1 MDIGLLKETLIG
13 ETRAPLIPFA
23 VGELT
28 KQGNRVVIESG
39 AGAASGFDDQSYAA
53 MGATIVYS
61 PEEVFA
67 RSRLVL
73 KVLPPSWE
81 ECSRLEERQILF
93 SFLQLSH
100 ATRRILGLLLDR
112 RVTAIGFEAIE
123 TDDGDRPAL
132 TAMSEIAGR
141 LSIPIAAH
149 YLQARQGGKG
159 TLLEGIP
166 GVPPGVVVVL
176 GAGTVGANAALRA
189 AAIGAQVI
197 VLDKDVAR
205 LRRLAERDRGR
216 IVTATA
222 SPYNI
227 HRFVPIA
234 DVLIGA
240 VLIQMESTPHL
251 IDEALIRR
259 MRPRSVFLDISI
271 DQGGCSTTSRPTNI
285 LDPIYVREDVIHFCV
300 PDIPALVPRT
310 ATVALSN
317 ILLPYLET
325 LARDGPERALRS
337 EPSLGRGFYT
347 HDGVCLKR
355 KIAETL
361 DLPFQDLEEVGSP
374 AHAR

>member
-1 MDIGLLKETLIG
+1 MDVGILKETMIG

-28 KQGNRVVIESG
+28 KQGNRVVVESG
-39 AGAASGFDDQSYAA
+39 AGAASGFDDQSYAD
-53 MGATIVYS
+53 MGAGVVYS
-61 PEEVFA
+61 AEEVFA
-67 RSRLVL
+67 RSRLLL

-100 ATRRILGLLLDR
+100 ATRRLLGLLLDR
-112 RVTAIGFEAIE
+112 KITAIGLEAIE
-123 TDDGDRPAL
+123 DEDGERPAL

-159 TLLEGIP
+159 TLLEGLP
-166 GVPPGVVVVL
+166 GVPPGVVVIL
-176 GAGTVGANAALRA
+176 GAGVVGANAALRA

-197 VLDKDVAR
+197 VLDRDVAR
-205 LRRLAERDRGR
+205 LRRLSDRARGR

-240 VLIQMESTPHL
+240 VLIRMEATPHL

-259 MRPRSVFLDISI
+259 MRPRSVFLDVSI

-317 ILLPYLET
+317 ILLPYVGELTRE
-325 LARDGPERALRS
+325 GPERALRAN
-337 EPSLGRGFYT
+337 PPLGRGYYT
-347 HDGVCLKR
+347 HDGLCMKR

-361 DLPFQDLEEVGSP
+361 DLPYQEIGEERSV
-374 AHAR
+374 AHAG